1 MINYHEFSIENRIF
15 LLENFY
21 GSLKRHM
28 ENLFD
33 IDLFDFTR
41 SSRYFSNRRRY
52 LSFSLVSNTKWYSF
66 LVFNDVSFFYN
77 QKN

>member
-33 IDLFDFTR
+33 IDLRD
-41 SSRYFSNRRRY
+41 RRDT
-52 LSFSLVSNTKWYSF
+52 FQIDEDIF
-66 LVFNDVSFFYN
+66 HFP
-77 QKN
+77 